1 MDNSTAVFETRRSR
15 LLPLAVLAGNALFFL
30 IVFSLFSCRLLNDD
44 LAAAS
49 FVNDAWA
56 SPDLHLPYQSVL
68 HAALLRGLYV
78 LFGTG
83 LQWLV
88 LWQYALLVLSWSALC
103 LFLLKKHG
111 LLRGLAL
118 DLLLLAGFGFVSY
131 LRTSYTMTAGVA
143 ACAGMLLL
151 LQGAEA
157 SGRGEKPAP
166 ASMAAG
172 LLLCAAALAL
182 RRSIALPCFA
192 LLLPTALPFART
204 LSSANGF
211 DFRRALRFAAPLLLL
226 GAITLVLLG
235 ADRAFWRAEPY
246 AHWEEFNESRTQVLD
261 FSGLIP
267 YEEAPEA
274 YAEAGIRKSEL
285 ALLSYYDYQISDPEI
300 FTAEFFRRVLAV
312 SRTSTE
318 APTLLQVL
326 GRLGAHLARSM
337 VSQPYFAALALLLLL
352 RLAGGRRVRDAG
364 AALAWV
370 GLFLLLYLYL
380 VVRGRWGLER
390 VDHGLALS
398 GFLVLAAF
406 PSPGGKWEKPLAVL
420 FLAGLC
426 FTMLLCHPRSELRRN
441 SPVPAHR
448 LDSIY
453 SALCADEEHVFLD
466 AQLLYCGS
474 LRDPLYC
481 APEGAYDRVIPLC
494 GWIAQHPIQ
503 RAALER
509 QGLADPYRDCVG
521 REDVCWISDEID
533 LVVNYIREH
542 YAPDARAERLETL
555 SAETGL
561 SIYWIKEN

>member
-1 MDNSTAVFETRRSR
+1 MNNSTAAFEARRSR
-15 LLPLAVLAGNALFFL
+15 LLPLTVLAGNVLFCL
-30 IVFSLFSCRLLNDD
+30 CVLTLFSKRLLNDD
-44 LAAAS
+44 IALAA
-49 FVNDAWA
+49 FVNGAWA

-83 LQWLV
+83 LQWSV
-88 LWQYALLVLSWSALC
+88 LWQYALLCVSYSALC
-103 LFLLKKHG
+103 LFLIRKHG

-151 LQGAEA
+151 LQGAKT
-157 SGRGEKPAP
+157 SGRGEKPASAP
-166 ASMAAG
+166 MAVG
-172 LLLCAAALAL
+172 LLLCTAALAL
-182 RRSIALPCFA
+182 RRSIALPCFV
-192 LLLPTALPFART
+192 LLLPMALPFART
-204 LSSANGF
+204 LLSVNGF

-246 AHWEEFNESRTQVLD
+246 ARWEEFNDSRTQLLD

-267 YEEAPEA
+267 YEEASEA

-285 ALLSYYDYQISDPEI
+285 ALLSYYNYQISDPEV
-300 FTAEFFRRVLAV
+300 FTADFFRRVLAV
-312 SRTSTE
+312 SRANAE
-318 APTLLQVL
+318 APTILQAL
-326 GRLGAHLARSM
+326 GRLGAHLAQSA
-337 VSQPYFAALALLLLL
+337 VSQPYFAALAVLLLL
-352 RLAGGRRVRDAG
+352 RLIAGRSVKDAG
-364 AALAWV
+364 AALAWL

-380 VVRGRWGLER
+380 VVQGRWGLER

-406 PSPGGKWEKPLAVL
+406 PSPGGKWEKPLALL

-441 SPVPAHR
+441 SPVPAHS

-474 LRDPLYC
+474 VRDPLYC
-481 APEGAYDRVIPLC
+481 PAKGAYDRVIPLS

-542 YAPDARAERLETL
+542 YAPRARAERLEAL
-555 SAETGL
+555 SAGTGL
-561 SIYWIKEN
+561 NIYCIKEN